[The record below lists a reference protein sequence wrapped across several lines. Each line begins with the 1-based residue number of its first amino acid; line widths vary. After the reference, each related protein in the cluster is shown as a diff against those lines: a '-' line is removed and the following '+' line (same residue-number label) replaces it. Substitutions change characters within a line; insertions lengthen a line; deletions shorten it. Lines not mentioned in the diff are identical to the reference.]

1 MSHRWLRAVCAEATG
16 TDGHPTQEKTQWK
29 HFEGGLV
36 SDKRRP
42 EARRSWFLCNR
53 TLWPQ
58 HNGRGLTDEEHC
70 CWVESPEWRC
80 PHHSGTTASRKFHN
94 SNAKKRKQLWTN
106 AWINHQVIF
115 NAKKK
120 HLFGNSGDVVWAVLV
135 LVQQV
140 WQGEIGGPLSHKA
153 KHYPLLLHQ
162 CSAWF
167 TMTANGLSG
176 GIRGRRYTKQYSQ
189 RSDSCT
195 L

>member
-1 MSHRWLRAVCAEATG
+1 MSRQWLRAACAEATG

-115 NAKKK
+115 NAKKNTS
-120 HLFGNSGDVVWAVLV
+120 LAIVVMSYELYWY
-135 LVQQV
+135 
-140 WQGEIGGPLSHKA
+140 LS
-153 KHYPLLLHQ
+153 
-162 CSAWF
+162 S
-167 TMTANGLSG
+167 
-176 GIRGRRYTKQYSQ
+176 
-189 RSDSCT
+189 RSDRVRLEGRSATRPNTILSSCT
-195 L
+195 SAPLDSQWLPMD